1 MAYQNDTGLDFLS
14 QCDNE
19 LLGVLVEILTKDKG
33 EERFTETLT
42 LSNGYKTYHPDHVK
56 YWRDIAESY
65 QRFGGNTF
73 VNMVR
78 GGGVLYREILCDV
91 CDKLKVNYNRDA
103 SIDFIEINLLSKIL
117 TDSLAKMTTE
127 QLKEISND
135 LGLKNVTSFTPQA
148 VTIAIQGAMKLSGFM
163 VYQTAVIIANM
174 IARAVLGHGLS
185 LATNAALTRVIGV
198 FLGPIGWII
207 TALWT
212 ALDIAG
218 PAYRVTIPATIQI
231 ACMRQIMNAPKE
243 EVPNDVCKKPIGIFY
258 GSDGGDTEKVV
269 EQIAEELREYVD
281 VKIFNVAQASKNDLR
296 RYENLIF
303 ASPTYGEGDLQSD
316 WEDFLPKLS
325 ASDVAGKTIAFVGLG
340 DQDSYGETFCEGVSH
355 IYAKLASS
363 AKVIGQ
369 TSTDGYNFES
379 SKSVVRGK
387 FIGLMIDEVNQDDQ
401 TEKRIAAWVEDVVY
415 KFN

>member
-1 MAYQNDTGLDFLS
+1 MAYQNDTDLDFLS

-33 EERFTETLT
+33 EERLTETLT
-42 LSNGYKTYHPDHVK
+42 LSNGYKMYHPNHVR
-56 YWRDIAESY
+56 YWQDIAESY

-91 CDKLKVNYNRDA
+91 CDKLKVNYNSDA
-103 SIDFIEINLLSKIL
+103 LIDFIEINLLSKIL
-117 TDSLAKMTTE
+117 TDSLEKMTPE

-174 IARAVLGHGLS
+174 IAKAILGHGLS
-185 LATNAALTRVIGV
+185 LATNAALTRAIGV

-231 ACMRQIMNAPKE
+231 ACMRQIINAPK
-243 EVPNDVCKKPIGIFY
+243 G
-258 GSDGGDTEKVV
+258 
-269 EQIAEELREYVD
+269 
-281 VKIFNVAQASKNDLR
+281 
-296 RYENLIF
+296 
-303 ASPTYGEGDLQSD
+303 
-316 WEDFLPKLS
+316 
-325 ASDVAGKTIAFVGLG
+325 
-340 DQDSYGETFCEGVSH
+340 
-355 IYAKLASS
+355 
-363 AKVIGQ
+363 
-369 TSTDGYNFES
+369 
-379 SKSVVRGK
+379 
-387 FIGLMIDEVNQDDQ
+387 
-401 TEKRIAAWVEDVVY
+401 
-415 KFN
+415 